1 MIEKLKVALN
11 VTGRWLQHYKLFSL
25 SLFLS
30 LTVSFFLF
38 LSYCVFLSFSL
49 TVSFFH
55 SYCVFLSFSLFV
67 FLSLCN
73 DLSLSVSSSVYVRA
87 FA

>member
-25 SLFLS
+25 SLS
-30 LTVSFFLF
+30 

-49 TVSFFH
+49 LLGLSLFF
-55 SYCVFLSFSLFV
+55 SYCLFFSLLLCLSF
-67 FLSLCN
+67 FLSLC
-73 DLSLSVSSSVYVRA
+73 LSLTL
-87 FA
+87 